1 LIFLGGLFFP
11 EKKQWVWR
19 RGEAGKLGG
28 IEVKGGEAEG
38 RIYCVREE

>member
-1 LIFLGGLFFP
+1 MKGLRKP
-11 EKKQWVWR
+11 ACAKLTVVHSY